1 MTNQQIYFS
10 SSKIPLR
17 YRYLIKR
24 RLENPITDNTEMVL
38 DGDFT
43 SATNWTCGTNITV
56 STSNQKAVFSY
67 ANDTSLTQQISAV
80 SPSTW
85 YRVEFDVFEYQQ
97 GNLAVKIGDE
107 STEKVITLQA
117 GHFGINV
124 RAKGD
129 KTLYLTG
136 KDFAGSIKNVSCKK
150 LYFYENDWQDVTE
163 YSNDKTLAGINHSLD
178 YKSWEFGEITQ
189 DNASLKFLNTHGE
202 MSDEDNE
209 NSIFFNGYLRHY
221 SKIKIQCSF
230 DKTNYDTIFEG
241 LLDDR
246 SASTS
251 VSSTQPVIENIS
263 AYSYTKLFSDVTL
276 DEIGT
281 LSGTKINSIVT
292 EIVNRGYFTDYF
304 NFDED
309 LVSAGYN
316 ANIDVSE
323 YDQSDTVMDVLSD
336 LAQGHSV
343 FYIDNDG
350 YFNFKK
356 VEANTGIKAVLDSA
370 PERKVQV
377 YDYKTGSE
385 RIIEKFYWEDSTEK
399 FESSLNKYNTSE
411 TVNIKGVTETADRQ
425 AILDFLGAKFGI
437 KRISCKIDLPLCP
450 FLQVMDK
457 VKIEHVGATY
467 NCFVLDKSQLDIGTL
482 TPPTSAIQIGADTT
496 FIIYEV
502 KHSQKKTTI
511 LVLEEIL

>member
-1 MTNQQIYFS
+1 MGNKEIYFS
-10 SSKIPLR
+10 GNEIPLK
-17 YRYLIKR
+17 YKYLIKR
-24 RLENPITDNTEMVL
+24 RLANPYTDNNELVL

-43 SATNWTCGTNITV
+43 SATNWTCGTNITI
-56 STSNQKAVFSY
+56 STANQKAVFSY
-67 ANDTSLTQQISAV
+67 ADDTSLTQQISAV

-107 STEKVITLQA
+107 SAEKVISLQV
-117 GHFGINV
+117 GHFGVNV

-136 KDFAGSIKNVSCKK
+136 KNFAGTIKNVSCRK
-150 LYFYENDWQDVTE
+150 LFFYESEWQDITE
-163 YSNDKTLAGINHSLD
+163 FTNNKTLSSISHSLD

-189 DNASLKFLNTHGE
+189 DNASLKFNNVHGE
-202 MSDEDNE
+202 LSDEDNE
-209 NSIFFNGYLRHY
+209 NSIFFDGYVRHY
-221 SKIKIQCSF
+221 SKIKIACSF
-230 DKTNYDTIFEG
+230 NGSNYDTIFEG

-276 DEIGT
+276 DEIGS
-281 LSGTKINSIVT
+281 LSGTTINALVA

-304 NFDED
+304 TFNPD
-309 LVSAGYN
+309 LVAAGYN
-316 ANIDVSE
+316 AQIDVSV
-323 YDQSDTVMDVLSD
+323 YDPADSVMDVLSD

-343 FYIDNDG
+343 FYIDNNG
-350 YFNFKK
+350 AFNFKAA
-356 VEANTGIKAVLDSA
+356 EAKSGIKAILDSA
-370 PERKVQV
+370 PERKIKV

-399 FESSLNKYNTSE
+399 YESPTNKYNTSQS
-411 TVNIKGVTETADRQ
+411 VDIKGVTDTEDRQ
-425 AILDFLGAKFGI
+425 AILDLLGAKFGV

-450 FLQVMDK
+450 FLDVMDR
-457 VKIEHVGATY
+457 VRIEQVGATY
-467 NCFVLDKSQLDIGTL
+467 NCFILDKSQLDIGTL
-482 TPPTSAIQIGADTT
+482 TPPTSAIQISADMT

-502 KHSQKKTTI
+502 KHSQQKTTI
-511 LVLEEIL
+511 LVLEE